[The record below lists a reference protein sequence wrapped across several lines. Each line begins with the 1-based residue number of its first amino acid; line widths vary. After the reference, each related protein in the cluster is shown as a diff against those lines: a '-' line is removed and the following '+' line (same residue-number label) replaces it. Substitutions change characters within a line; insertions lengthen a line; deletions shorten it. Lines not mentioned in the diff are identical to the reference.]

1 MKKILFFPLLRMPS
15 GHHQVADTIA
25 NYIQKRNPTITC
37 KKIDLLSTWNPIV
50 ESVVTRTYLEWI
62 HHFPKSYAK
71 AYRHMAHSTK
81 SQRSYKYYEI
91 LFMKK
96 MKQILREEKP
106 DLIICTHGFPS
117 YILSKLKMKSENIA
131 PVINVY
137 TDFFINDVWGK
148 KGIDYHFVP
157 NQKVRKD
164 LIQQN
169 NISEE
174 QIFITGIP
182 IAEQIEES
190 IRTKKM
196 NENYRIL
203 VSGGSVGLGNI
214 TDLMKQQKND
224 SKIEYLVLC
233 GKNEHLFRKLEKLNR
248 ANIHPLP
255 YISSREE
262 MNHLYDD
269 VDAIVTKP
277 GGVTISEALKKRL
290 PIFIHSALPGQEE
303 INLTKLKEL
312 NLVHELEQNQSLSE
326 QITGFFSHSFD
337 EFQHSLKSYLMEL
350 KTGNPDD
357 ISNMIH
363 SFMGANE
370 ERRIAVQ

>member
-1 MKKILFFPLLRMPS
+1 MPS

-25 NYIQKRNPTITC
+25 SYIQKRNPTITC
-37 KKIDLLSTWNPIV
+37 KKIDLLSRWNPIV
-50 ESVVTRTYLEWI
+50 ESVVTQVYLEWI
-62 HHFPKSYAK
+62 HYFPKSYAK

-96 MKQILREEKP
+96 MKQILLEEKP

-117 YILSKLKMKSENIA
+117 YILSKLKMKNESLA
-131 PVINVY
+131 PIINVY

-157 NQKVRKD
+157 NHKVKKD

-169 NISEE
+169 DLSEE
-174 QIFITGIP
+174 QIYVTGIP
-182 IAEQIEES
+182 TAEQIEES
-190 IRTKKM
+190 LRTKKI
-196 NENYRIL
+196 NTNYRIL

-233 GKNEHLFRKLEKLNR
+233 GKNEHLFRKLEKLNS

-255 YISSREE
+255 YINSREE
-262 MNHLYDD
+262 MNHLYDE

-312 NLVHELEQNQSLSE
+312 KLVYELEQNQSLSE
-326 QITGFFSHSFD
+326 QITGFFNHSFD
-337 EFQHSLKSYLMEL
+337 EFQDSLKSYLMEL
-350 KTGNPDD
+350 KMGNPDD
-357 ISNMIH
+357 ISNIIH

-370 ERRIAVQ
+370 ERRITVQ